1 MSQMEF
7 VDRII
12 AVASKCGFQV
22 DINRNGSR
30 QITLEHKNL
39 TDDHL
44 RRVFQDIVRH
54 RGLYSREDM
63 EQLVKG
69 RPCAVAPFFDLAIR
83 ARLCQE
89 AMDDHRRVYKFDL
102 GSNAVVPTA

>member
-7 VDRII
+7 VDQII

-30 QITLEHKNL
+30 QITFEHKNI

-44 RRVFQDIVRH
+44 RRVFQDIVRN
-54 RGLYSREDM
+54 RGLYCREDM

-69 RPCAVAPFFDLAIR
+69 RPCAVAPFFDLAIK
-83 ARLCQE
+83 AGLCQE
-89 AMDDHRRVYKFDL
+89 VMDDRPKVYKFEF
-102 GSNAVVPTA
+102 GSNAAAPAA

>member
-7 VDRII
+7 VDQII
-12 AVASKCGFQV
+12 AVASKWGFQI

-30 QITLEHKNL
+30 QITFEHKNL
-39 TDDHL
+39 TEDHL

-63 EQLVKG
+63 EQLVRG
-69 RPCAVAPFFDLAIR
+69 RPCAVAPFFDLAIK
-83 ARLCQE
+83 AGLCQGV
-89 AMDDHRRVYKFDL
+89 MNDRRKLYEFEF
-102 GSNAVVPTA
+102 GSYAAAPAA